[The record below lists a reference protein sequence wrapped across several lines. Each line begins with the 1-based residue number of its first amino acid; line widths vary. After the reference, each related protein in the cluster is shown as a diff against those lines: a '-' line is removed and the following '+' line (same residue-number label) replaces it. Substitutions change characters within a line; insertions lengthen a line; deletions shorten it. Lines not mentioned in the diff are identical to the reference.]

1 MDTNYGIL
9 YRKVQQKSCAFFYS
23 NNTGGSSVDRIG
35 KYRVLKK
42 IGSGGAGSVYVVLD
56 DRIGKKWAMKELPKS
71 KKGGRDG
78 LFVLKGLDHPA
89 IPRIVEELED
99 EYFIYEIMDYIEGVT
114 LAEYAGGG
122 CIRSAHQ
129 LLAIC
134 TEISGIIAYLHGQEP
149 PVIFRDIKPDN
160 FIVTGDGKIK
170 LVDFDIALVGEQTD
184 NMPLG
189 TRGYAAPE
197 QHFGICTMTAD
208 VYSLGVTIGE
218 LTHKLRMP
226 RGIIGRV
233 FDKRILMKIRR
244 VSGKAAGRDP
254 GSRYSDAGAVLEELV
269 RIRRLDRAERAA
281 AIAGTVIL
289 LLTVLTASLR
299 GIYRD
304 AVKSDAGNRVF
315 ECLESSRQ
323 IADGIMRDL
332 ARDSGADT
340 SEDLTRFYKE
350 LSKAGSLTKY
360 TDAGTAREV
369 IRQRILY
376 YELAGSLAGSEDER
390 DQLYRKAI
398 AEILVLMENA
408 GDEELGFLRLK
419 AADLSRIVGDTG
431 SAERLLS
438 EYIEE
443 DPSDEEKISTWVK
456 VIAMRLYDERNPDT
470 ARQALLEVLE
480 IDGALQNEL
489 VIKYREVIE
498 SIGG

>member
-1 MDTNYGIL
+1 ME
-9 YRKVQQKSCAFFYS
+9 K
-23 NNTGGSSVDRIG
+23 IG

-42 IGSGGAGSVYVVLD
+42 IGSGGYGSVYVVLD

-71 KKGGRDG
+71 KKGGSDG

-89 IPRIVEELED
+89 VPRIVEELED
-99 EYFIYEIMDYIEGVT
+99 EYYIYEIMDYIEGET
-114 LAEYAGGG
+114 LAEYARAGR
-122 CIRSAHQ
+122 IRSAQQ
-129 LLAIC
+129 LLDIC
-134 TEISGIIAYLHGQEP
+134 TEISGIIAYLHDQEP

-160 FIVTGDGKIK
+160 FIVTGEGNIK

-197 QHFGICTMTAD
+197 QHFGICSMAAD

-218 LTHKLRMP
+218 LAHKLRLP
-226 RGIIGRV
+226 RSSRV
-233 FDKRILMKIRR
+233 LDKRVLMKIRR
-244 VSGKAAGRDP
+244 VSDKAAAKDP
-254 GSRYSDAGAVLEELV
+254 EARYTDGGAVLEELV
-269 RIRRLDRAERAA
+269 RIRRAERAERAA
-281 AIAGTVIL
+281 AIAGIVLVLIA
-289 LLTVLTASLR
+289 VLTACLR

-304 AVKSDAGNRVF
+304 AVKSDAGNRVLT
-315 ECLESSRQ
+315 CLESSRKT
-323 IADGIMRDL
+323 ADRIMCELAEDRSADVDEDL
-332 ARDSGADT
+332 AG
-340 SEDLTRFYKE
+340 LYKDVM
-350 LSKAGSLTKY
+350 KAGSLIKY

-376 YELAGSLAGSEDER
+376 YELAGSLADSLDER

-398 AEILVLMENA
+398 AEILALMENA
-408 GDEELGFLRLK
+408 GDEELVCLGLK

-438 EYIEE
+438 EFIRE
-443 DPSDEEKISTWVK
+443 DPSDEEKISAWVK

-470 ARQALLEVLE
+470 ARQALLEILK

-489 VIKYREVIE
+489 VIKYRELIE
-498 SIGG
+498 SIDG